1 MSICRWSHKSDVYI
15 YQPADCGEEV
25 FVIHVRGMTATED
38 SQDIPTL
45 GEFIDKAY
53 LKGWSS
59 SEAIKQ
65 YNYQYQNPADRVEW
79 KPLESIYSE
88 SSNTTTT
95 WSVDS
100 VEELADLLFLMQK
113 DGVRIPPKAF
123 AAVVTMLCEKEN

>member
-15 YQPADCGEEV
+15 YQPDGCGEET

-45 GEFIDKAY
+45 EDMLDDAWVTGACVTGVRRRWKELQKEI
-53 LKGWSS
+53 
-59 SEAIKQ
+59 
-65 YNYQYQNPADRVEW
+65 EW
-79 KPLESIYSE
+79 EPLESVYSE
-88 SSNTTTT
+88 APDTTTT

-113 DGVRIPPKAF
+113 DGVRVPPQAF
-123 AAVVTMLCEKEN
+123 AAVVTMLCEKF